1 MKENSTIY
9 YAKGGGRTMKRL
21 VTLAATILLS
31 TFALSAE
38 TTYGGLASPPGTY
51 YGTGNSNTGWTV
63 STNGNLE
70 LGLGGLLRFLGP
82 LSQTLNVYTAPAGPT
97 TVSGQ
102 TGSAWGFD
110 FSANTGL
117 AGSTKTLTD
126 YDFRLLILDTTTTK
140 SYNSGFVSAA
150 SLETTFHGFSHPSNA
165 SQGFQD
171 ATSLH
176 YFGSGAPLFYDINAP
191 DLYRITLSANDAGT
205 SNPAGSVSIDVQVTP
220 EPGTWLML
228 GTGLAALGMMRR
240 RSLLRN

>member
-1 MKENSTIY
+1 
-9 YAKGGGRTMKRL
+9 MKRL
-21 VTLAATILLS
+21 VILAATILLS

-38 TTYGGLASPPGTY
+38 TYGALASPPGTY

-70 LGLGGLLRFLGP
+70 LGLGGLLRFVGP
-82 LSQTLNVYTAPAGPT
+82 LSQTFNVYTAPAGPT
-97 TVSGQ
+97 AVPGS

-117 AGSTKTLTD
+117 LSSTKTLAD
-126 YDFRLLILDTTTTK
+126 YDFSLLIQDVTTTK
-140 SYNSGFVSAA
+140 SYDSGFVSAA
-150 SLETTFHGFSHPSNA
+150 ALETTFHGFSHPSTGVNA
-165 SQGFQD
+165 DQGFQD

-176 YFGSGAPLFYDINAP
+176 YFGSGAPLFYDINAL
-191 DLYRITLSANDAGT
+191 DLYRITLSANDTGT
-205 SNPAGSVSIDVQVTP
+205 NHSAGSVSIDVQVTP

-228 GTGLAALGMMRR
+228 GTGLTAIGVLRR